1 MKPVYLV
8 LSITLVLFALSVT
21 AWIGRYRISVAN
33 PQLKPVVDTS
43 ELPIPEQGPFGNAVA
58 TEQSFNFGVMEKGDK
73 GSHTFVIRNEGQ
85 GPLRVKKGST
95 SCGQC
100 TFGAVSRTDDIPPGE
115 TVEVTVNWELKS
127 DVPKFR
133 QTADVYTTDPDH
145 KKLTF
150 AIDGIVDR
158 PLRLIPEGTWSMGDL
173 NEYEPTVAEGTLFST
188 LVDDIEIEKVECD
201 NPLVNVTWE
210 RTSAEELAKKKGPQQ
225 EKPKVA
231 LVVKVAVAPNSSVGP
246 LRETIKLHT
255 NVRGGS
261 TVEISLTGR
270 RPGPIEVKGRGFN
283 AENNVVKLGEFPAA
297 EGKKAKLQMYVR
309 NLEGELEAQHIE
321 AEDSRVKVQVA
332 STGRMFGK
340 SKVYD
345 IDVEVPPGVTAIRR
359 DKGAEP
365 VVLKLNHPAASE
377 YKMYVDYYAR

>member
-8 LSITLVLFALSVT
+8 LSITLVLLALSVT
-21 AWIGRYRISVAN
+21 AWIGRYRVSVAN
-33 PQLKPVVDTS
+33 PQPKPAVDTS
-43 ELPIPEQGPFGNAVA
+43 ELPIPEHGPFGKAVA
-58 TEQSFNFGVMEKGDK
+58 SEQSFNFGAMEKGGK
-73 GSHTFVIRNEGQ
+73 GSHTFVIRNEGK
-85 GPLRVKKGST
+85 GPLRVKKGTT

-127 DVPKFR
+127 DIPKFR
-133 QTADVYTTDPDH
+133 QTADVHTTDPEH

-150 AIDGIVDR
+150 AIEGLVDR

-201 NPLVNVTWE
+201 NPAVKVTWE
-210 RTSAEELAKKKGPQQ
+210 RLSDEEMAKRGPQQ
-225 EKPKVA
+225 ERPKVA
-231 LVVKVAVAPNSSVGP
+231 FTVKVTVAPGSSIGP
-246 LRETIKLHT
+246 LREAIKLHT

-261 TVEISLTGR
+261 SVEISLTGR

-283 AENNVVKLGEFPAA
+283 AENNVVKLGEFPAT

-309 NLEGELEAQHIE
+309 NIDGELETQHIN

-332 STGRMFGK
+332 PTGRQFGK

-345 IDVEVPPGVTAIRR
+345 IDVEVPPGVSAIRR
-359 DKGAEP
+359 DKEAEP
-365 VVLKLNHPAASE
+365 VVLKLNHPTVSE
-377 YKMYVDYYAR
+377 FKMYVDYYAR